1 MKYKLLVLDLDG
13 TLTNQKKE
21 VTEHTRRTLIEAQE
35 RGVKIARRQRQ
46 MCIRD
51 RLYTFV

>member
-35 RGVKIARRQRQ
+35 RGVKIVLWLHWPRS
-46 MCIRD
+46 
-51 RLYTFV
+51 